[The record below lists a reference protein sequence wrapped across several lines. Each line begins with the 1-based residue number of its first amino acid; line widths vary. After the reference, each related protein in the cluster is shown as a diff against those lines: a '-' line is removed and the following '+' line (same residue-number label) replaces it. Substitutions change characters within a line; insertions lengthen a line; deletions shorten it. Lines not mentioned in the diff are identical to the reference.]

1 MNVSHQAMEQTLI
14 HTSLGPAV
22 LQGNRTGLQSLQFL
36 DDSPPP
42 PAGNVSSHLEK
53 AANQISDYFRGTLKV
68 FDLEL
73 DLQGTSFQQAVWKE
87 LLEIPWGQQI
97 TYLQLATKL
106 GIPASVR
113 AVAAAIGKNPLLV
126 IIPCH
131 RVVGSNGSLT
141 GYAGGL
147 QRKQWL
153 LEHEYQ
159 GGQQR
164 LF

>member
-1 MNVSHQAMEQTLI
+1 MEQTLI

-42 PAGNVSSHLEK
+42 PAGNVPSHLEK
-53 AANQISDYFRGTLKV
+53 SANQISDYFRGTLKV